1 LQGERKNRAV
11 FLSRAQRESAPRQTS
26 LVPSPS
32 DAAIEVRDLRREFS
46 THLKQPGFSGA
57 LRGLFKREY
66 QTKIAVSDLNFS
78 IQKGE
83 FVGFLGPNGAGK
95 TTTLKMLSGV
105 LHPSSGEA
113 RVLGFVPWK
122 REAAFQ
128 KRFSLV
134 LGQKNQLWW
143 DLPAYD
149 SFDLNREIYDIPL
162 QTFKAKVE
170 ELGELLDISKL
181 LQVPVRKLSLGERMK
196 CELAASLLHSPE
208 VLFLDE
214 PTIGLDLIS
223 QSRIREFLRQYNE
236 QTGLTVILTS
246 HYMADI
252 SALCKRVM
260 VISGGKN
267 AFDGPLADLSAR
279 FAQMRRVHLSLSQAP
294 DSNQRALAA
303 QMGENVEVEGLRLS
317 LSIPRDDVPET
328 VARLLQLFPVQDL
341 EMADVELETVIRDVF
356 ETADKTTSGTP

>member
-1 LQGERKNRAV
+1 MP
-11 FLSRAQRESAPRQTS
+11 SAN
-26 LVPSPS
+26 
-32 DAAIEVRDLRREFS
+32 DAAIEVRDLRREFQ
-46 THLKQPGFSGA
+46 THIKQPGFAGA
-57 LRGLFKREY
+57 VRGLFKREY
-66 QTKIAVSDLNFS
+66 QNKTAVADLNFS

-105 LHPSSGEA
+105 LHPTSGEA
-113 RVLGFVPWK
+113 HVLGYVPWK

-149 SFDLNREIYDIPL
+149 SFDLNREIYDVPMAD
-162 QTFKAKVE
+162 FKAKVE
-170 ELGELLDISKL
+170 ELGELLDITKIL
-181 LQVPVRKLSLGERMK
+181 HVPVRKLSLGERMK

-223 QSRIREFLRQYNE
+223 QARVREFLREYNE
-236 QTGLTVILTS
+236 KTGITVILTS

-252 SALCKRVM
+252 SALCRRVI
-260 VISGGKN
+260 VINDGIA
-267 AFDGPLADLSAR
+267 AFDGPLPELSAR
-279 FAQMRRVHLSLSQAP
+279 FAKMRRVQLTLDHAP
-294 DSNQRALAA
+294 TAEERERAA
-303 QMGENVEVEGLRLS
+303 QMGENIEVEGMQLS
-317 LSIPRDDVPET
+317 LSVPRDDVPEN
-328 VARLLQLFPVQDL
+328 VNRLLAAFDVQDL
-341 EMADVELETVIRDVF
+341 AISEVELETVIRDVF
-356 ETADKTTSGTP
+356 QSSSNSEKSEAVTSP

>member
-1 LQGERKNRAV
+1 M
-11 FLSRAQRESAPRQTS
+11 
-26 LVPSPS
+26 PSPPFG
-32 DAAIEVRDLRREFS
+32 AAIEVRDLRREFT
-46 THLKQPGFSGA
+46 THTKQPGFSGA

-66 QTKIAVSDLNFS
+66 QTKIAVADLNFS

-149 SFDLNREIYDIPL
+149 SFDLNREIYDVPL
-162 QTFKAKVE
+162 ADFKAKIK
-170 ELGELLDISKL
+170 ELGELLDITKL
-181 LQVPVRKLSLGERMK
+181 LHVPVRKLSLGERMK

-223 QSRIREFLRQYNE
+223 QSRIREFLRDYNE
-236 QTGLTVILTS
+236 RTGLTVILTS

-252 SALCKRVM
+252 SALCRRVI
-260 VISGGKN
+260 VISDGKA
-267 AFDGPLADLSAR
+267 AFDGPLAELSAR
-279 FAQMRRVHLSLSQAP
+279 FATMRRVHLTLDHSPTS
-294 DSNQRALAA
+294 DERERAV
-303 QMGENVEVEGLRLS
+303 QMGERVEVEGTRIS
-317 LSIPRDDVPET
+317 LSVPRDDVPDS
-328 VARLLQLFPVQDL
+328 VNRLLGAFAVQDL
-341 EMADVELETVIRDVF
+341 EISDVELETVIRDVF
-356 ETADKTTSGTP
+356 ETAANEARATTV

>member
-1 LQGERKNRAV
+1 M
-11 FLSRAQRESAPRQTS
+11 
-26 LVPSPS
+26 PSS
-32 DAAIEVRDLRREFS
+32 SNDAIEVRDLRREFQ
-46 THLKQPGFSGA
+46 THLKQPGFAGA
-57 LRGLFKREY
+57 VRGLFKREY
-66 QTKIAVSDLNFS
+66 QTKVAVADLNFS

-113 RVLGFVPWK
+113 RVLGYVPWK

-128 KRFSLV
+128 RRFSLV

-149 SFDLNREIYDIPL
+149 SFDLNREIYDVPL
-162 QTFKAKVE
+162 ADFKAKIA

-181 LQVPVRKLSLGERMK
+181 LHTPVRKLSLGERMK

-223 QSRIREFLRQYNE
+223 QARIREFLRDYNE
-236 QTGLTVILTS
+236 RTGLTVILTS

-252 SALCKRVM
+252 SALCRRVI
-260 VISGGKN
+260 VIADGRS

-279 FAQMRRVHLSLSQAP
+279 FAALRRVHLTLSKTP
-294 DSNQRALAA
+294 DAAQRELAA
-303 QMGENVEVEGLRLS
+303 TLGEAVEVEGARLS
-317 LSIPRDDVPET
+317 LSVPRDDVPES
-328 VARLLQLFPVQDL
+328 VSRLLAAFDVQDL
-341 EMADVELETVIRDVF
+341 EIADVELETVIKDVF
-356 ETADKTTSGTP
+356 QTAANAAPA

>member
-1 LQGERKNRAV
+1 V
-11 FLSRAQRESAPRQTS
+11 SSLSP
-26 LVPSPS
+26 
-32 DAAIEVRDLRREFS
+32 AAIVVRDLRREFT

-57 LRGLFKREY
+57 LRGLFRREY
-66 QTKIAVSDLNFS
+66 QTKVAVSDLNFS
-78 IQKGE
+78 IERGE

-162 QTFKAKVE
+162 AAFKAKIE

-181 LQVPVRKLSLGERMK
+181 LRVPVRKLSLGERMK

-223 QSRIREFLRQYNE
+223 QGRIREFLRDYNE
-236 QTGLTVILTS
+236 RTGLTVILTS

-260 VISGGKN
+260 VISGGKS

-279 FAQMRRVHLSLSQAP
+279 FAQMRRVHLTLQSAP
-294 DSNQRALAA
+294 DATQFQFA
-303 QMGENVEVEGLRLS
+303 QSLGENVEVEGVRLS
-317 LSIPRDDVPET
+317 LSVPRDDVPER
-328 VARLLQLFPVQDL
+328 VSQLLSALPVQDL
-341 EMADVELETVIRDVF
+341 EMADVELETVIKDVF
-356 ETADKTTSGTP
+356 ENAETAIP

>member
-1 LQGERKNRAV
+1 M
-11 FLSRAQRESAPRQTS
+11 AQECH
-26 LVPSPS
+26 VPSPT
-32 DAAIEVRDLRREFS
+32 DATIEVRDLRREFQ
-46 THLKQPGFSGA
+46 THIKQPGFSGA
-57 LRGLFKREY
+57 VRGLFHREY
-66 QTKIAVSDLNFS
+66 QNKIAVADLNFS

-105 LHPSSGEA
+105 LHPTSGEA
-113 RVLGFVPWK
+113 RVMGFIPWK

-149 SFDLNREIYDIPL
+149 SFDLNREIYDVSL
-162 QTFKAKVE
+162 RDFKTKVE
-170 ELGELLDISKL
+170 ELGELLDITKL
-181 LQVPVRKLSLGERMK
+181 LHVPVRKLSLGERMK

-223 QSRIREFLRQYNE
+223 QARIREFLREYNE
-236 QTGLTVILTS
+236 RTGLTVILTS

-252 SALCKRVM
+252 SALCRRVI
-260 VISGGKN
+260 VINDGKT
-267 AFDGPLADLSAR
+267 AFDGPLQELSAR
-279 FAQMRRVHLSLSQAP
+279 FAQMRRIHLTLPHAP
-294 DSNQRALAA
+294 TPAERERAA
-303 QMGENVEVEGLRLS
+303 QMGENIEVEGSRLS
-317 LSIPRDDVPET
+317 LSVPRDEVPDH
-328 VARLLQLFPVQDL
+328 VNRLLAAFPVQDL
-341 EMADVELETVIRDVF
+341 AISDVELETVIRDVF
-356 ETADKTTSGTP
+356 QNSSTPEPAAS

>member
-1 LQGERKNRAV
+1 MP
-11 FLSRAQRESAPRQTS
+11 F
-26 LVPSPS
+26 PS
-32 DAAIEVRDLRREFS
+32 DAAIEVRDLRREFT
-46 THLKQPGFSGA
+46 THIKQPGFSGA
-57 LRGLFKREY
+57 LRGLFSREY
-66 QTKIAVSDLNFS
+66 QTKVAVSDLNFS

-105 LHPSSGEA
+105 LHPSSGQA

-128 KRFSLV
+128 RRFSLV

-149 SFDLNREIYDIPL
+149 SFDLNREIYDVPMRD
-162 QTFKAKVE
+162 FKTKVE
-170 ELGELLDISKL
+170 ELGELLDITKL
-181 LQVPVRKLSLGERMK
+181 LHVPVRKLSLGERMK

-223 QSRIREFLRQYNE
+223 QARIREFLRDYNE
-236 QTGLTVILTS
+236 RTGLTVILTS

-260 VISGGKN
+260 VISGGRS
-267 AFDGPLADLSAR
+267 AFDGPLAELAAR
-279 FAQMRRVHLSLSQAP
+279 FASKRRVHLTLAATPTEEQKL
-294 DSNQRALAA
+294 RAA

-317 LSIPRDDVPET
+317 LSIPRDDVPES
-328 VARLLQLFPVQDL
+328 VGRLLAAFPVQDL
-341 EMADVELETVIRDVF
+341 EIADVELETVIRDVF
-356 ETADKTTSGTP
+356 ETAASGVEVTH

>member
-1 LQGERKNRAV
+1 M
-11 FLSRAQRESAPRQTS
+11 PI
-26 LVPSPS
+26 PSF
-32 DAAIEVRDLRREFS
+32 DAAIEVRDLRREFT
-46 THLKQPGFSGA
+46 THIKQPGFSGA
-57 LRGLFKREY
+57 LRGLFSREY
-66 QTKIAVSDLNFS
+66 QTKVAVSDLNFS
-78 IQKGE
+78 IEKGE

-105 LHPSSGEA
+105 LHPSSGQA

-128 KRFSLV
+128 RRFSLV

-149 SFDLNREIYDIPL
+149 SFDLNREIYDVPL
-162 QTFKAKVE
+162 ADFKAKVK
-170 ELGELLDISKL
+170 ELGELLDITKL
-181 LQVPVRKLSLGERMK
+181 LHVPVRKLSLGERMK

-223 QSRIREFLRQYNE
+223 QARIREFLRDYNE
-236 QTGLTVILTS
+236 RTGLTVILTS

-260 VISGGKN
+260 VISGGRS
-267 AFDGPLADLSAR
+267 AFDGPLAELSAR
-279 FAQMRRVHLSLSQAP
+279 FASKRRVHLTLAKTP
-294 DSNQRALAA
+294 DEEQKQRAA

-317 LSIPRDDVPET
+317 LSIPRDDVPES
-328 VARLLQLFPVQDL
+328 VGRLLAAFPVQDL
-341 EMADVELETVIRDVF
+341 EIADVELETVIRDVF
-356 ETADKTTSGTP
+356 ETAASPVEVTH

>member
-1 LQGERKNRAV
+1 
-11 FLSRAQRESAPRQTS
+11 
-26 LVPSPS
+26 VPIPS
-32 DAAIEVRDLRREFS
+32 FDAAIEVRDLRREFT
-46 THLKQPGFSGA
+46 THLKQPGFGGA
-57 LRGLFKREY
+57 VRGLFRREY
-66 QTKIAVSDLNFS
+66 QTKVAVADLNFS
-78 IQKGE
+78 IGRGE

-113 RVLGFVPWK
+113 RVLGYVPWK

-128 KRFSLV
+128 RRFSLV

-149 SFDLNREIYDIPL
+149 SFDLNREIYNVPL
-162 QTFKAKVE
+162 AEFKTKVE
-170 ELGELLDISKL
+170 ELGELLDITKL
-181 LQVPVRKLSLGERMK
+181 LHVPVRKLSLGERMK

-223 QSRIREFLRQYNE
+223 QARIREFLRDYNE
-236 QTGLTVILTS
+236 RTGLTVILTS

-260 VISGGKN
+260 VISGGKS
-267 AFDGPLADLSAR
+267 AFDGPLAELSAR
-279 FAQMRRVHLSLSQAP
+279 FAQKRRVHLTLPQAP
-294 DSNQRALAA
+294 DESQRLRAA
-303 QMGENVEVEGLRLS
+303 QMGENVEVEGLRMS
-317 LSIPRDDVPET
+317 LSIPRDDVPEN
-328 VARLLQLFPVQDL
+328 VGRLLAAFPVQDL
-341 EMADVELETVIRDVF
+341 EIADVELETIIRDVF
-356 ETADKTTSGTP
+356 ETAASTATVDVA

>member
-1 LQGERKNRAV
+1 M
-11 FLSRAQRESAPRQTS
+11 PI
-26 LVPSPS
+26 PSF
-32 DAAIEVRDLRREFS
+32 DAAIEVRDLRREFT
-46 THLKQPGFSGA
+46 THLKQPGFGGA
-57 LRGLFKREY
+57 VRGLFRREY
-66 QTKIAVSDLNFS
+66 QTKVAVADLNFS
-78 IQKGE
+78 IGRGE

-113 RVLGFVPWK
+113 RVLGYVPWK

-128 KRFSLV
+128 RRFSLV

-149 SFDLNREIYDIPL
+149 SFDLNREIYNVPL
-162 QTFKAKVE
+162 AEFKTKVE
-170 ELGELLDISKL
+170 ELGELLDITKL
-181 LQVPVRKLSLGERMK
+181 LHVPVRKLSLGERMK

-223 QSRIREFLRQYNE
+223 QARIREFLRDYNE
-236 QTGLTVILTS
+236 RTGLTVILTS

-260 VISGGKN
+260 VISGGKS
-267 AFDGPLADLSAR
+267 AFDGPLAELSAR
-279 FAQMRRVHLSLSQAP
+279 FAQKRRVHLTLPQAP
-294 DSNQRALAA
+294 DESQRLRAA
-303 QMGENVEVEGLRLS
+303 QMGENVEVEGLRMS
-317 LSIPRDDVPET
+317 LSIPRDDVPEN
-328 VARLLQLFPVQDL
+328 VGRLLAAFPVQDL
-341 EMADVELETVIRDVF
+341 EIADVELETIIRDVF
-356 ETADKTTSGTP
+356 ETAASTATVDVA

>member
-1 LQGERKNRAV
+1 M
-11 FLSRAQRESAPRQTS
+11 
-26 LVPSPS
+26 PSPT
-32 DAAIEVRDLRREFS
+32 DAAIEVRDLRREFQ
-46 THLKQPGFSGA
+46 THLKQPGFAGA
-57 LRGLFKREY
+57 VKGLFHREY

-105 LHPSSGEA
+105 LHPTSGMA
-113 RVLGFVPWK
+113 RVMGFVPWK

-149 SFDLNREIYDIPL
+149 SFDLNREIYEVPL
-162 QTFKAKVE
+162 ADFKAKIE
-170 ELGELLDISKL
+170 ELGELLDITKL
-181 LQVPVRKLSLGERMK
+181 LHVPVRKLSLGERMK

-223 QSRIREFLRQYNE
+223 QARIREFLREYNE
-236 QTGLTVILTS
+236 KTGLTVILTS

-252 SALCKRVM
+252 SALCRRVI
-260 VISGGKN
+260 VINDGTS
-267 AFDGPLADLSAR
+267 AFDGPLAELSAR
-279 FAQMRRVHLSLSQAP
+279 FAQMRRIHLTLP
-294 DSNQRALAA
+294 HTPTTEERERAAR
-303 QMGENVEVEGLRLS
+303 MGENVEVEGARLS
-317 LSIPRDDVPET
+317 LSVPRDEVPDY
-328 VARLLQLFPVQDL
+328 VNRLLAAFPAQDL
-341 EMADVELETVIRDVF
+341 EIADVELETIIRDVF
-356 ETADKTTSGTP
+356 QSSSAQPEAVAV

>member
-1 LQGERKNRAV
+1 M
-11 FLSRAQRESAPRQTS
+11 ST
-26 LVPSPS
+26 PSG
-32 DAAIEVRDLRREFS
+32 AAIEVRDLRREFT
-46 THLKQPGFSGA
+46 THIKQPGFSGA

-66 QTKIAVSDLNFS
+66 QNKIAVADLNFS

-149 SFDLNREIYDIPL
+149 SFDLNREIYDVPL
-162 QTFKAKVE
+162 ADFKAKIK
-170 ELGELLDISKL
+170 ELGELLDITKL
-181 LQVPVRKLSLGERMK
+181 LHVPVRKLSLGERMK

-223 QSRIREFLRQYNE
+223 QSRIREFLRDYNE
-236 QTGLTVILTS
+236 RTGLTVILTS

-252 SALCKRVM
+252 SALCRRVI
-260 VISGGKN
+260 VISDGKA
-267 AFDGPLADLSAR
+267 AFDGPLGELSAR
-279 FAQMRRVHLSLSQAP
+279 FATMRRVHLTLDHSP
-294 DSNQRALAA
+294 TTEERERAA
-303 QMGENVEVEGLRLS
+303 QMGEAVEVEGTRIS
-317 LSIPRDDVPET
+317 LSVPRDDVPDS
-328 VARLLQLFPVQDL
+328 VNRLLGAFAVQDL
-341 EMADVELETVIRDVF
+341 EISDVELETVIRDVF
-356 ETADKTTSGTP
+356 ETAASDARTSAAVPEV

>member
-1 LQGERKNRAV
+1 MPTRSE
-11 FLSRAQRESAPRQTS
+11 
-26 LVPSPS
+26 
-32 DAAIEVRDLRREFS
+32 AAIEVRDLRREFT
-46 THLKQPGFSGA
+46 THIKQPGLTGA
-57 LRGLFKREY
+57 LRGLFHREY
-66 QTKIAVSDLNFS
+66 QSKVAVDCLNFS

-113 RVLGFVPWK
+113 QVLGFTPWK
-122 REAAFQ
+122 REPAFQ

-149 SFDLNREIYDIPL
+149 SFDLNREIYDVPIAD
-162 QTFKAKVE
+162 FKAKIE
-170 ELGELLDISKL
+170 ELGELLDITKL
-181 LQVPVRKLSLGERMK
+181 LHVPVRKLSLGERMK

-223 QSRIREFLRQYNE
+223 QARIREFLRDYNE
-236 QTGLTVILTS
+236 RTGLTVILTS

-252 SALCKRVM
+252 SALCRRVI
-260 VISGGKN
+260 VINDGKI
-267 AFDGPLADLSAR
+267 AFDGPLPELSAR
-279 FAQMRRVHLSLSQAP
+279 FSQMRRIHLTLDQAP
-294 DSNQRALAA
+294 TSQERERAAT
-303 QMGENVEVEGLRLS
+303 MGENVEVEGTRLS
-317 LSIPRDDVPET
+317 LSVPRDDVPES
-328 VARLLQLFPVQDL
+328 VNRLLAAFSVRDL
-341 EMADVELETVIRDVF
+341 EMADVELETIIRDVF
-356 ETADKTTSGTP
+356 ESSAAHSEPVAS

>member
-1 LQGERKNRAV
+1 MRHKN
-11 FLSRAQRESAPRQTS
+11 LPAQLFNNNNPRREQRQT
-26 LVPSPS
+26 LVVSSPS
-32 DAAIEVRDLRREFS
+32 EAAIVVRDLRREFT

-57 LRGLFKREY
+57 LRGLFRREY
-66 QTKIAVSDLNFS
+66 QTKVAVSDLNFS
-78 IQKGE
+78 IERGE

-162 QTFKAKVE
+162 AAFNAKIE

-181 LQVPVRKLSLGERMK
+181 LRVPVRKLSLGERMK

-223 QSRIREFLRQYNE
+223 QGRIREFLRDYNE
-236 QTGLTVILTS
+236 RTGLTVILTS

-260 VISGGKN
+260 VISGGKS

-279 FAQMRRVHLSLSQAP
+279 FAQMRRVHLTLEATP
-294 DSNQRALAA
+294 DATQLELAA
-303 QMGENVEVEGLRLS
+303 RLGENVEVEGARLS
-317 LSIPRDDVPET
+317 LSVPRDDVPER
-328 VARLLQLFPVQDL
+328 VSQLLSALPVQDL
-341 EMADVELETVIRDVF
+341 EMADVELETVIKDVF
-356 ETADKTTSGTP
+356 ENAENATP

>member
-1 LQGERKNRAV
+1 M
-11 FLSRAQRESAPRQTS
+11 PT
-26 LVPSPS
+26 PS
-32 DAAIEVRDLRREFS
+32 DAAIEVRDLRREFT
-46 THLKQPGFSGA
+46 THIKQPGFSGA
-57 LRGLFKREY
+57 LRGLFAREY
-66 QTKIAVSDLNFS
+66 QTKVAVSDLNFS

-128 KRFSLV
+128 RRFSLV

-149 SFDLNREIYDIPL
+149 SFDLNREIYDVPL
-162 QTFKAKVE
+162 RDFKAKVA
-170 ELGELLDISKL
+170 ELGELLDITKL
-181 LQVPVRKLSLGERMK
+181 LHIPVRKLSLGERMK

-223 QSRIREFLRQYNE
+223 QARIREFLRDYNE
-236 QTGLTVILTS
+236 RTGLTVILTS

-260 VISGGKN
+260 VISGGRS
-267 AFDGPLADLSAR
+267 AFDGPLAELSAR
-279 FAQMRRVHLSLSQAP
+279 FASKRRVHLTLDKTPDESQK
-294 DSNQRALAA
+294 QRAA

-317 LSIPRDDVPET
+317 LSIPRDDVPES
-328 VARLLQLFPVQDL
+328 VGRLLKAFPVQDL
-341 EMADVELETVIRDVF
+341 EIADVELETVIRDVF
-356 ETADKTTSGTP
+356 ETAASPDEVTE

>member
-1 LQGERKNRAV
+1 
-11 FLSRAQRESAPRQTS
+11 
-26 LVPSPS
+26 VPFPS
-32 DAAIEVRDLRREFS
+32 DAAIEVRDLRREFT
-46 THLKQPGFSGA
+46 THIKQPGFSGA
-57 LRGLFKREY
+57 LRGLFSREY
-66 QTKIAVSDLNFS
+66 QTKVAVSDLNFS

-105 LHPSSGEA
+105 LHPSSGQA

-128 KRFSLV
+128 RRFSLV

-149 SFDLNREIYDIPL
+149 SFDLNREIYDVPMRD
-162 QTFKAKVE
+162 FKTKVE
-170 ELGELLDISKL
+170 ELGELLDITKL
-181 LQVPVRKLSLGERMK
+181 LHVPVRKLSLGERMK

-223 QSRIREFLRQYNE
+223 QARIREFLRDYNE
-236 QTGLTVILTS
+236 RTGLTVILTS

-260 VISGGKN
+260 VISGGRS
-267 AFDGPLADLSAR
+267 AFDGPLAELAAR
-279 FAQMRRVHLSLSQAP
+279 FASKRRVHLTLAATPTEEQKL
-294 DSNQRALAA
+294 RAA

-317 LSIPRDDVPET
+317 LSIPRDDVPES
-328 VARLLQLFPVQDL
+328 VGRLLAAFPVQDL
-341 EMADVELETVIRDVF
+341 EIADVELETVIRDVF
-356 ETADKTTSGTP
+356 ETAASGVEVTH

>member
-1 LQGERKNRAV
+1 M
-11 FLSRAQRESAPRQTS
+11 
-26 LVPSPS
+26 PSSS
-32 DAAIEVRDLRREFS
+32 DVAIEVRDLRREFQ

-57 LRGLFKREY
+57 VRGLFHREY

-105 LHPSSGEA
+105 LHPTSGEA
-113 RVLGFVPWK
+113 HVLGFVPWK

-149 SFDLNREIYDIPL
+149 SFDLNREIYDVPVSD
-162 QTFKAKVE
+162 FKAKVE
-170 ELGELLDISKL
+170 ELGELLDITKL
-181 LQVPVRKLSLGERMK
+181 LHVPVRKLSLGERMK

-223 QSRIREFLRQYNE
+223 QARIREFLREYNE
-236 QTGLTVILTS
+236 KTGMTVILTS

-252 SALCKRVM
+252 SALCRRVI
-260 VISGGKN
+260 VINEGKA

-279 FAQMRRVHLSLSQAP
+279 FAQMRRVHLTLDHAP
-294 DSNQRALAA
+294 TPEERERAN
-303 QMGENVEVEGLRLS
+303 QMGENVQVEGTRLS
-317 LSIPRDDVPET
+317 LSVPRDDVPDH
-328 VARLLQLFPVQDL
+328 VNQLLAAFAVQDL
-341 EMADVELETVIRDVF
+341 EIADVELETVIRDVF
-356 ETADKTTSGTP
+356 ENSGSSEAVEV